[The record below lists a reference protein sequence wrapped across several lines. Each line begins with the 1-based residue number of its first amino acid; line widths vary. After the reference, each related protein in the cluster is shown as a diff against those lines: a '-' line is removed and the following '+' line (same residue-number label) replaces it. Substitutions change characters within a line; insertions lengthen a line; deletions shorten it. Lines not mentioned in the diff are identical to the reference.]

1 MSAKLVKVSGYKQK
15 LDNQTVMT
23 VGEYKTMDEKTEKR
37 VIELMDKME
46 ELGYLTNVP
55 NPSFPE
61 IVDFLFTERDKY
73 AKALNMGFTVWCK
86 PECLIFTHK
95 FLGLRYSGNTLNEY
109 IENKIKRLIGFS
121 TPIPEVDLFPYT
133 QLLTRVL
140 DKYKNHRLNTIKELH
155 DVISKLND
163 DLGVILRLGIY
174 AQLGLIL
181 SSRLLDTD
189 KLKNLIEE
197 T

>member
-1 MSAKLVKVSGYKQK
+1 
-15 LDNQTVMT
+15 
-23 VGEYKTMDEKTEKR
+23 MDGKTEKR

-55 NPSFPE
+55 NPDNPE
-61 IVDFLFTERDKY
+61 IVDFRFTERDKY
-73 AKALNMGFTVWCK
+73 AHALNMGFTVWCK
-86 PECLIFTHK
+86 PECLIFTPK
-95 FLGLRYSGNTLNEY
+95 LLGLRYSDYTVNEY

-140 DKYKNHRLNTIKELH
+140 DKYKSHRLNTIKELH

-181 SSRLLDTD
+181 SSRLLDTS
-189 KLKNLIEE
+189 KLKTLIEE